1 MAGRG
6 RALRHQWSFLTS
18 HFLTEPSGCR
28 IEGER
33 EGQSEASWVLEMK
46 GGGTHGGQNSD
57 VKQPNFPCR
66 FSSCTQGAV
75 KTWESGGDRLG
86 SGRSVVALA
95 TVLIKGSSQRFLV

>member
-1 MAGRG
+1 M
-6 RALRHQWSFLTS
+6 
-18 HFLTEPSGCR
+18 
-28 IEGER
+28 
-33 EGQSEASWVLEMK
+33 LEMK
-46 GGGTHGGQNSD
+46 GEHTGDRTVMS
-57 VKQPNFPCR
+57 KKPNFPCR

>member
-33 EGQSEASWVLEMK
+33 EGQREASWVLEMK

-57 VKQPNFPCR
+57 VKETELSLQILFLHTR
-66 FSSCTQGAV
+66 SS
-75 KTWESGGDRLG
+75 EDLG
-86 SGRSVVALA
+86 VGR
-95 TVLIKGSSQRFLV
+95 